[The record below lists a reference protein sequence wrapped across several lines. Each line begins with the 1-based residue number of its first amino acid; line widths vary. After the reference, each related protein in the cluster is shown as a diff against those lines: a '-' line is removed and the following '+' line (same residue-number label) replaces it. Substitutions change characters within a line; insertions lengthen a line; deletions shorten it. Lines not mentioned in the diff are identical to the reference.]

1 MYIHWVNMWHE
12 DFQQLQPNTKKYYPV
27 SQGAEAE
34 AHITVTQLEVS
45 ITFYK
50 LQPINYTN
58 IK

>member
-1 MYIHWVNMWHE
+1 MWHE